1 VPARPPTSGEAF
13 GDACCPTCLIA
24 RPWPL
29 VLWVPLGLRGNLEL
43 PPRVVVFVRWVLML
57 RHLTILLVLCC
68 SVIAADSK
76 SAKIKPGTVLT
87 VTTKSVVARDLFE
100 RAMVDYENMH
110 IERAIVGWRAAANA
124 DPDLALAYTMVALN
138 IGDPQDALSAREK
151 GKLLM
156 SKVSPGER
164 LMISWISSVQEGNF
178 IQGIA
183 AMNDLLAMYPKDKRL
198 HYVAG
203 NWLMYVDGYE
213 QSQRVLEK
221 ALAIDKNYP
230 AALNDLAYVYAH
242 EREFDKV
249 FAAMDRY
256 VALLPNEPNPQDSYG
271 ELSRM
276 AGNFDAALEHY
287 RAALK
292 LDPQFVYSQLGVA
305 DTYALMGQY
314 EQARVEYDKAIKGAE
329 NPADR
334 LEYRMQRATTWVRE
348 GRLLEANKEF
358 LRIADEAHSQN
369 FDFHEAEAQR
379 RVAEYQTDDAEALK
393 YLEAAEQ
400 ALGHNASIA
409 QLDREQE
416 LSRIL
421 RFRAVRA
428 ARAGQREL
436 SAKALTQLD
445 SLASRTRDGVVQSS
459 WHGAAGA
466 LLFEAGKYKESIA
479 HLTEDRDNPYSMAL
493 LSQAYSE
500 EGAFDE
506 MHAVEAR
513 LRSMNMPTI
522 EQALVVPAARAKRPQ
537 L

>member
-1 VPARPPTSGEAF
+1 
-13 GDACCPTCLIA
+13 
-24 RPWPL
+24 
-29 VLWVPLGLRGNLEL
+29 
-43 PPRVVVFVRWVLML
+43 M
-57 RHLTILLVLCC
+57 
-68 SVIAADSK
+68 
-76 SAKIKPGTVLT
+76 
-87 VTTKSVVARDLFE
+87 VARDLLE

-110 IERAIVGWRAAANA
+110 IERAIVGWRAAANE

-138 IGDPQDALSAREK
+138 IGDPQDALNAREK
-151 GKLLM
+151 GKSLM

-314 EQARVEYDKAIKGAE
+314 EQARLEYDKAVKAAE

-334 LEYRMQRATTWVRE
+334 LEYRMQRATTWARE

-358 LRIADEAHSQN
+358 HVSLMTPIR
-369 FDFHEAEAQR
+369 
-379 RVAEYQTDDAEALK
+379 
-393 YLEAAEQ
+393 
-400 ALGHNASIA
+400 
-409 QLDREQE
+409 
-416 LSRIL
+416 RIL
-421 RFRAVRA
+421 IFMRLKLNAVLRNI
-428 ARAGQREL
+428 R
-436 SAKALTQLD
+436 LT
-445 SLASRTRDGVVQSS
+445 
-459 WHGAAGA
+459 
-466 LLFEAGKYKESIA
+466 
-479 HLTEDRDNPYSMAL
+479 M
-493 LSQAYSE
+493 
-500 EGAFDE
+500 
-506 MHAVEAR
+506 
-513 LRSMNMPTI
+513 LRP
-522 EQALVVPAARAKRPQ
+522 
-537 L
+537 